1 MKYIVNIVVDITK
14 EPTAYTSADC
24 LKVLKAIKAGE
35 QVSTSQIGDRTGLHY
50 FTALRRLNDLIKSGK
65 LQKIG
70 KSYKARYQ
78 KVGSPN

>member
-1 MKYIVNIVVDITK
+1 MMKYIVNIVVDIKK
-14 EPTAYTSADC
+14 EPTAYTSANC

-50 FTALRRLNDLIKSGK
+50 FTALRRLNDLIKEGK
-65 LQKIG
+65 VKKVG

-78 KVGSPN
+78 LYD